1 MNVGLVIGFVQD
13 VKIKINYGVFLI
25 AKIVTMSYLLKKINH
40 IWPKYS
46 RHAMKLMFMAIFLP
60 WMALGFNEDR
70 PHITNIQ
77 NILKH
82 MPIEDRQDLES
93 LFRQLMADGDFGYTL
108 FGDKPLACSDFYVD
122 LELGFLFTQETLNTF
137 ANLHKGWLVW
147 QKYKS
152 LFSSKTF
159 VLLDYV
165 TADYNIIGFV
175 LYHKPKVETLY
186 DTHQPLMNEV
196 FGGPDRINSF
206 LVFPTS
212 VLELEVDRPLYYQAL
227 GLLLGYDEVSVKR
240 FKDKYDLINAF
251 ISAPFAIDELNP
263 KNKEAILSGLE
274 DKKFNSFRS
283 HNFREFKVPDKIKQ
297 LNDLSNNLK
306 SIRLTQREEVLSPIK
321 IPKYMG
327 SAQDQEVKSK
337 QKSYDKIREKL
348 VEIYF
353 SEQFLEIILSRL
365 VS

>member
-1 MNVGLVIGFVQD
+1 
-13 VKIKINYGVFLI
+13 
-25 AKIVTMSYLLKKINH
+25 
-40 IWPKYS
+40 
-46 RHAMKLMFMAIFLP
+46 MKLMFMAIFLP
-60 WMALGFNEDR
+60 WIALGSNEDR
-70 PHITNIQ
+70 QESTSIQ
-77 NILKH
+77 NILRH
-82 MPIEDRQDLES
+82 MLSEDRQDLES
-93 LFRQLMADGDFGYTL
+93 LFKHLMADGDFGYTL

-122 LELGFLFTQETLNTF
+122 LELGFLFNQEVLNTF

-152 LFSSKTF
+152 FFPSKTF

-165 TADYNIIGFV
+165 AAEYSIIGFV
-175 LYHKPKVETLY
+175 LYHKPKVETIY
-186 DTHQPLMNEV
+186 NAHQLLMNEV

-212 VLELEVDRPLYYQAL
+212 EWELEVDRPLYYQAL
-227 GLLLGYDEVSVKR
+227 GLLLGYDEASVKR

-251 ISAPFAIDELNP
+251 ISAPFAIDGLNP
-263 KNKEAILSGLE
+263 KNKEAIISGLD
-274 DKKFNSFRS
+274 DKKFNSFIS
-283 HNFREFKVPDKIKQ
+283 HNIREFIVLDKIKQ

-306 SIRLTQREEVLSPIK
+306 SIRLTQREEALSPIK

-327 SAQDQEVKSK
+327 SVQDEEVKSK
-337 QKSYDKIREKL
+337 QKSYDKIRDKL

>member
-1 MNVGLVIGFVQD
+1 
-13 VKIKINYGVFLI
+13 
-25 AKIVTMSYLLKKINH
+25 
-40 IWPKYS
+40 
-46 RHAMKLMFMAIFLP
+46 MAIFLP
-60 WMALGFNEDR
+60 WMALGCNEDR
-70 PHITNIQ
+70 PHATNIQ

-82 MPIEDRQDLES
+82 IPIEDRQDLES
-93 LFRQLMADGDFGYTL
+93 LFRHLMADGDFGYTL

-137 ANLHKGWLVW
+137 SNLHKGWLVW

-152 LFSSKTF
+152 LFPSKTF

-175 LYHKPKVETLY
+175 LYHKPKVEILY
-186 DTHQPLMNEV
+186 DTYQPLINEV
-196 FGGPDRINSF
+196 FGGLDQINSF
-206 LVFPTS
+206 LVFPTAES
-212 VLELEVDRPLYYQAL
+212 KLEVDRPLYYQAL

-263 KNKEAILSGLE
+263 KNIEAILSGLD
-274 DKKFNSFRS
+274 DKKLEYFRS
-283 HNFREFKVPDKIKQ
+283 HNLREFKVFDKIKQ
-297 LNDLSNNLK
+297 LNDISNNLK
-306 SIRLTQREEVLSPIK
+306 PIPLTQRGEALSPIK

-327 SAQDQEVKSK
+327 SAQDEEVKSK
-337 QKSYDKIREKL
+337 QKLYDRVRDKL
-348 VEIYF
+348 VDIYF